1 MRLRLLVAISV
12 SLSSNFAF
20 AEPIR
25 FEPRIGEIEHQY
37 VGGWEHFV
45 GGGVATFDCNNDRLP
60 DLFVAGGSAPT
71 KLLINKTGANGNLA
85 FADQTPNTL
94 SITSATGAYPI
105 DIDSD
110 GYRDLVIMRVGENQ
124 ILKGLGNCQ
133 FEPFHALQFKSDDRW
148 TTAFSATW
156 EKDESLPTLAIG
168 NYVDRTNPDGPFGAC
183 DTNQLYRA
191 NNGRYDQP
199 LDLSPGHCAL
209 SMLISD
215 WGRKGVPDLRISN
228 DRHYY
233 LKDGKEQLWSLG
245 LEPKQYGSADGWVTH
260 KLWGMGIA
268 SRDIS
273 GDGLPE
279 IYLTSMGDQKLHSL
293 STDEATKPTYSDAAY
308 DKGIT
313 THRPYM
319 GDDGRPSTGWH
330 VAFGDVQNDGLD
342 DIFVAKG
349 NVDQMISSAMADPNS
364 LLVQQPNGTFAEQGG
379 EAKIGNPERSRGAAL
394 VDLNLDGKLDLVVIN
409 RRANME
415 IHQNVT
421 EATGNW
427 IGLSVN
433 QPAPNLDAIGAW
445 IEIDTGE
452 RTIARE
458 ITIGGGHA
466 SGALVPQHF
475 GLGSHEAIK
484 VRLIWPDGAKSGWQQ
499 ISTQDYWS
507 IERQGNDFKATIIDR
522 AANR

>member
-1 MRLRLLVAISV
+1 MRLSLVVAISV
-12 SLSSNFAF
+12 CLSSNFAF

-25 FEPRIGEIEHQY
+25 FEPRIGEVEHQY

-60 DLFVAGGSAPT
+60 DLFVAGGSAPS
-71 KLLINKTGANGNLA
+71 KLLINKTDVNGSLA
-85 FADQTPNTL
+85 FADQTPDTL
-94 SITSATGAYPI
+94 AVTSATGGYPI

-110 GYRDLVIMRVGENQ
+110 GHKDLVVLRVGENKMF
-124 ILKGLGNCQ
+124 KGNGNCQ
-133 FEPFHALQFKSDDRW
+133 FEPFEAVNLSSDDRW

-156 EKDESLPTLAIG
+156 EKNQNLPTLAFG
-168 NYVDRTNPDGPFGAC
+168 NYVDRANPDGPFGAC
-183 DTNQLYRA
+183 DTNQLYRP
-191 NNGRYDQP
+191 NNQHYDQP
-199 LDLSPGHCAL
+199 IELAPGHCAL

-215 WGRKGVPDLRISN
+215 WGRKGIPDLRISN

-233 LKDGKEQLWSLG
+233 LKDGQEQLWSIG
-245 LEPKQYGSADGWVTH
+245 PEPQQYGIDDGWVTH

-293 STDEATKPTYSDAAY
+293 STDDPIKPSYSDAAY
-308 DKGIT
+308 KKGIT

-330 VAFGDVQNDGLD
+330 VEFGDVQNDGLD

-364 LLVQQPNGTFAEQGG
+364 LLVQQTDGRFVEQGDT
-379 EAKIGNPERSRGAAL
+379 ANVGNPERSRGAAL

-421 EATGNW
+421 ADTGNW
-427 IGLSVN
+427 IGLSLK

-475 GLGSHEAIK
+475 GLGAHKNAKLRI
-484 VRLIWPDGAKSGWQQ
+484 IWPDGQSSSWQEIEAQ
-499 ISTQDYWS
+499 KYWVV
-507 IERQGNDFKATIIDR
+507 ERQGNDFR
-522 AANR
+522 ASAY

>member
-1 MRLRLLVAISV
+1 MQLRLVVAISV

-45 GGGVATFDCNNDRLP
+45 GGGVATFDCNDDRLP
-60 DLFVAGGSAPT
+60 DLFVAGGSAPS
-71 KLLINKTGANGNLA
+71 KLLINKTDVNGSLA
-85 FADQTPNTL
+85 FADQTPDTL
-94 SITSATGAYPI
+94 AITSATGAYPI

-110 GYRDLVIMRVGENQ
+110 GHKDLVVLRVGENK
-124 ILKGLGNCQ
+124 IYRGNGNCQ
-133 FEPFHALQFKSDDRW
+133 FEPFEAVNLSSDDRW

-156 EKDESLPTLAIG
+156 EKNQNLPTLAFG
-168 NYVDRTNPDGPFGAC
+168 NYVDRANPDGPFGAC
-183 DTNQLYRA
+183 DTNQLYRP
-191 NNGRYDQP
+191 NNQHYDQP
-199 LDLSPGHCAL
+199 IELAPGHCAL

-215 WGRKGVPDLRISN
+215 WGRNGIPDLRISN

-233 LKDGKEQLWSLG
+233 LKDGQEQLWSIG
-245 LEPKQYGSADGWVTH
+245 PEPRQYGSDDGWVTH
-260 KLWGMGIA
+260 RLWGMGIA

-293 STDEATKPTYSDAAY
+293 SIDDAIKPTYSDAAY
-308 DKGIT
+308 EKGIT

-330 VAFGDVQNDGLD
+330 VEFGDVQNDGLD

-364 LLVQQPNGTFAEQGG
+364 LLVQQTDGRFVEQGNT
-379 EAKIGNPERSRGAAL
+379 ANVGNPERSRGAAL

-421 EATGNW
+421 ADTGNW
-427 IGLSVN
+427 IGLSLK

-445 IEIDTGE
+445 IEIDTGGQ
-452 RTIARE
+452 TIARE
-458 ITIGGGHA
+458 LTIGGGHA

-475 GLGSHEAIK
+475 GLGAHKNAKLRI
-484 VRLIWPDGAKSGWQQ
+484 IWPDGQSSSWQEIEAQ
-499 ISTQDYWS
+499 KYWVV
-507 IERQGNDFKATIIDR
+507 ERQGNDFR
-522 AANR
+522 ASAY